1 MSLTSIAKTENVF
14 VFVNICKSIQEADCE
29 KMYHLSYY
37 SLHLKEKGHECASSG
52 DHLHLY
58 GKIVSCRWQVVM
70 REVSL

>member
-1 MSLTSIAKTENVF
+1 MILTSTAKTENVF

-37 SLHLKEKGHECASSG
+37 SLHLKKKGHECASSG